1 MSDVGSL
8 TLIRGLWDYHWWA
21 NRRLYDVA
29 LALGEEVAGREVG
42 RQFSF
47 PTLRAM
53 FGHIYGADWLWLQ
66 RWKGLT
72 ASGLPRADAFPS
84 LAEVGER
91 WEPLLKEQ
99 RAFLEALRPADL
111 DRPVEFK
118 SVLFPSEQPYRLPL
132 APMLMHVPNHATH
145 HRSEVATM
153 LTMLSGS
160 PPDTGLVTYRLIASG
175 QARA

>member
-29 LALGEEVAGREVG
+29 LALGEEMAGREVG

-53 FGHIYGADWLWLQ
+53 FGHIYGADWIWLQ
-66 RWKGLT
+66 RWKGVTPT
-72 ASGLPRADAFPS
+72 ALPLPDTFPT
-84 LAEVGER
+84 LAAVGAR

-99 RAFLEALRPADL
+99 RGFLEVLRPADL
-111 DRPVEFK
+111 ERPVEFK
-118 SVLFPSEQPYRLPL
+118 TVLFPSEQPYRLPL
-132 APMLMHVPNHATH
+132 APMLLHVPNHATH

-175 QARA
+175 QARV